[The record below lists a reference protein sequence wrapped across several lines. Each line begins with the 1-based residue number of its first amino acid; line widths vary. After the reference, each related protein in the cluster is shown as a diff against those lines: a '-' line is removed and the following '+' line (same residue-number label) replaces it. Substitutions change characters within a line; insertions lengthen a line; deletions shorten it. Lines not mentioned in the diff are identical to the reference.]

1 MLSIFLCAC
10 WPSVCPLWRNGE
22 RFSAIFFFF
31 FFDWVKQPKLFV
43 ANCLVPCDSAQFTFL
58 FCALSFLH
66 HILSTDTLLSLG
78 FCELVRNR
86 LGKSYLGF
94 KTSLSTT
101 SHEALVDQRDRISSY
116 FCAPAALDL
125 FLFCH
130 VIFMHLFIHLFT
142 HGLIILGIHQ
152 VIILGEHW
160 PCAIASLNAKDM
172 PRKHRGKRLQAWA

>member
-1 MLSIFLCAC
+1 MLSIFHVPVGRLY
-10 WPSVCPLWRNGE
+10 VLFGE
-22 RFSAIFFFF
+22 MEKGFLLI
-31 FFDWVKQPKLFV
+31 
-43 ANCLVPCDSAQFTFL
+43 FL
-58 FCALSFLH
+58 FFCFLIGWNSPNFLLLSVWSLVIWLSIPFCYHALSFLH
-66 HILSTDTLLSLG
+66 HILSTDTLLSVG
-78 FCELVRNR
+78 FCELFHNW

-130 VIFMHLFIHLFT
+130 VIFRHLFIRLFA

-160 PCAIASLNAKDM
+160 LCAIASLNAKDM
-172 PRKHRGKRLQAWA
+172 PRKRQGKRLQA